1 MGLQFR
7 QRVRVRFDKQGLL
20 RFISHR
26 DLMRL
31 FERALRRAGLP
42 LAVTQGYNPHP
53 RLSFPL
59 ALGTG
64 MAGENEVMEFELC
77 EWMPLGAVREALTRQ
92 LPPGLLLRDLRAVS
106 PQGSTTV
113 TAIRYQVRFLGP
125 PPVTDDQVASLL
137 VRESIPVGRTRKG
150 EPKTVDIR
158 PFLTR
163 LHLEGDCLSVECAVR
178 DGSTTR
184 PEEVLA
190 ALGVDVEAWLPRM
203 EMART
208 QTVLAEPAE
217 AAGPPR
223 PAGRRPPRSRR

>member
-1 MGLQFR
+1 MFR
-7 QRVRVRFDKQGLL
+7 QRVRVRFDKEGLV

-31 FERALRRAGLP
+31 FERSLRRAGLP

-77 EWMPLGAVREALTRQ
+77 EWMPLGGVREALARQ

-106 PQGSTTV
+106 PQGTTIV
-113 TAIRYQVRFLGP
+113 TAIRYQVRFLAS
-125 PPVTDDQVASLL
+125 PPVSDDQVAALL
-137 VRESIPVGRTRKG
+137 VRESVPVSRTRKG

-158 PFLTR
+158 PFLAGLR
-163 LHLEGDCLSVECAVR
+163 LEGNCLTVECAVR

-208 QTVLAEPAE
+208 QTVLAEPTE
-217 AAGPPR
+217 AAGAPR
-223 PAGRRPPRSRR
+223 PGGRRSARPRR